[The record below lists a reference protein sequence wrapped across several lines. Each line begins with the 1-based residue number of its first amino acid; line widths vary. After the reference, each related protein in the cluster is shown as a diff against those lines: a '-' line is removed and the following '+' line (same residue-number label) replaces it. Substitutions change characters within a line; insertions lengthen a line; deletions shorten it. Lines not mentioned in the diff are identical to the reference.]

1 MDKFLARCEQALEA
15 SGRSPVT
22 LSKKLFGNPS
32 ALPRL
37 LDKSGSARFD
47 TLIEAERRLGE
58 FETNLERKA
67 ASHAA

>member
-1 MDKFLARCEQALEA
+1 MTFDMDNFLERCELALKA

-37 LDKSGSARFD
+37 LDKSGSARLD
-47 TLIEAERRLGE
+47 TLIEAERRLSELEGE
-58 FETNLERKA
+58 AT
-67 ASHAA
+67 SHAA